1 MRIVDISA
9 RYSNMKDDPARAEVL
24 LRIPVDML
32 EKLDAYAA
40 EKAAKF
46 TKPSRTA
53 TILHM
58 IEKSLRDAERTR

>member
-1 MRIVDISA
+1 
-9 RYSNMKDDPARAEVL
+9 MKDDPARAEVL